1 MADTFTSLLRFI
13 LQTDMENINRWG
25 TTFNSAFAELADEAI
40 AGSVDIDVTL
50 GDVTVAP
57 SNGLSDRQ
65 RPMHLRIVGSPGT
78 TRTITFPTTSKLY
91 IIGNATNPATNI
103 ILTTLSGTSITLT
116 AAQTPTMIFV
126 DAVQNEVRIMGRSDA
141 AIAGIA
147 WTAFGITITSA
158 TLGDTAFNCFYS
170 KQGKIA
176 SIIIPA
182 HNVTV
187 SAATWVIF
195 FDDGNLPPAI
205 QHAGVNIAYPMTV
218 TINSGGTVIPSFLTV
233 EPGAAVS
240 MRFRSADP
248 DDSPTEDQVYG
259 GGVDRDLAQD
269 LLLMYSVN

>member
-1 MADTFTSLLRFI
+1 MADTFSSLLRFI
-13 LQTDMENINRWG
+13 LQQDLGNINQWG
-25 TTFNSAFAELADEAI
+25 TSFNNAFAELADEAI
-40 AGSVDIDVTL
+40 AGTDDIDVTF

-57 SNGLSDRQ
+57 MNGLSDNQ
-65 RPMHLRIVGSPGT
+65 RPMHLRIIGSPGT
-78 TRTITFPTTSKLY
+78 TRTITFPLTSKLY

-103 ILTTLSGTSITLT
+103 ILTTLGGSSITLT
-116 AAQTPTMIFV
+116 AAQTPTMVFV
-126 DAVQNEVRIMGRSDA
+126 DAVNNEVRIMGRSDA
-141 AIAGIA
+141 ATAGIA

-187 SAATWVIF
+187 SATTWIID
-195 FDDGNLPPAI
+195 FDDGFLPPSI
-205 QHAGVNIAYPMTV
+205 QHAGVDIAYPMTV
-218 TINSGGTVIPSFLTV
+218 TINSGGTVIPSYLTV
-233 EPGAAVS
+233 EPGAAGS

-248 DDSPTEDQVYG
+248 DDDPTEDQVYG
-259 GGVDRDLAQD
+259 AAVDRDLAQD